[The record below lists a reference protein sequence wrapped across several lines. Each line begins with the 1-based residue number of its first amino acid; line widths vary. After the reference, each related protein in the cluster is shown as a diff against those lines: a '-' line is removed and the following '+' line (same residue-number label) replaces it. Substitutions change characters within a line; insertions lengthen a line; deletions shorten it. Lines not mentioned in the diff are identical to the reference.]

1 MDLSIDEDSPQT
13 SNQFGLSQLP
23 EEEHFPSL
31 EWDEEYSPDQQSNQE
46 ISPYQHNGGGI
57 NGTGESDISNQ
68 AALSSHSP
76 PSPNL

>member
-31 EWDEEYSPDQQSNQE
+31 EWDEEYSPDQENNQE
-46 ISPYQHNGGGI
+46 YNPYQHNDGGI
-57 NGTGESDISNQ
+57 NCAEESDISNQ